1 MNLTTVAKYG
11 ALAALALLAFT
22 AAAAGHRPLH
32 AGLAGRARLSLIGT
46 ALIAI
51 MWTYDGWADL
61 SFMGGEVKNPGR
73 TLPLALIMGTA
84 AIVLVYLL
92 LNVAYIYLVPSAG
105 DGAGQADRRHRGGP
119 DPAVRRQ
126 RRGRD
131 LAAS

>member
-22 AAAAGHRPLH
+22 GGQTGASPLH
-32 AGLAGRARLSLIGT
+32 ARPGGGGLDLSLIGT

-61 SFMGGEVKNPGR
+61 SFMGGEVKDPGR
-73 TLPLALIMGTA
+73 TLPLALILGTS

-92 LNVAYIYLVPSAG
+92 LNVAYIYLVPLPEMAG
-105 DGAGQADRRHRGGP
+105 RR
-119 DPAVRRQ
+119 
-126 RRGRD
+126 
-131 LAAS
+131 